1 MRPNRPNRLDPLRLL
16 RSVQHGAVKV
26 PSSEEVK
33 DTLYEL
39 LKGDERPDLDDIDEI
54 QRVGRYHS
62 LAILWSPSPMW
73 GEVYHHVDAT
83 YGMCS

>member
-1 MRPNRPNRLDPLRLL
+1 M
-16 RSVQHGAVKV
+16 QHGAVKV

-54 QRVGRYHS
+54 QRVGRYKS
-62 LAILWSPSPMW
+62 LAHC
-73 GEVYHHVDAT
+73 GHYHPCGARRIIMSMQH
-83 YGMCS
+83 M